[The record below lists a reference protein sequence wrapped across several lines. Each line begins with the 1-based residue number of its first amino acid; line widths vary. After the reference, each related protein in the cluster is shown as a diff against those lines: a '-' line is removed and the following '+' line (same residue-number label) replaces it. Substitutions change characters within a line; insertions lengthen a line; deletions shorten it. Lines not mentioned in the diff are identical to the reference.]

1 VASQSSETRFGP
13 AGKSYPWVVV
23 GLLWGCG
30 FLNYAD
36 RQAVT
41 AVFPQLRDEFALSNT
56 QIGMISTSFMIV
68 YASTAPIAGFFVDRM
83 SRRLLISAG
92 LAFWSMICA
101 GTAISGSFNQ
111 IIFFRAAEGLGESF
125 YFPASMSVLAGYHG
139 PRTRSRAMSIHQ
151 TSVYAGQA
159 LGPVFAGW
167 LAEQWQSAQWG
178 GWRSPFWVLGGVGIV
193 YAVILGFILVE
204 PRHERPPEEELAPD
218 PRSAPEFLPDPE
230 PMADG
235 GTDFL
240 SKFLRICRHPSVSL
254 LFLVFIG
261 ANFVATAYMSWL
273 NLFIHDKFHLNI
285 IWAAVVAAA
294 WPVSSMVGCLAGGVL
309 ADRASRRRFGGRMR
323 VQGLGLLLG
332 APFLFITGWANG
344 IPLAVLG
351 LAGAGFFKGVYDS
364 NIFAS
369 LYDVV
374 EAYDRGL
381 AAGLM
386 NTVGWTGGLLAPV
399 MVGWTVDQQ
408 YITISVAMA
417 STGMIYVLTGC
428 VAFLAAWVA
437 ESRLGRPG
445 ATS

>member
-1 VASQSSETRFGP
+1 MALASQSTEAQTRTTG
-13 AGKSYPWVVV
+13 ANYPWVVV
-23 GLLWGCG
+23 GMLWVCG

-41 AVFPQLRDEFALSNT
+41 AVFPQLRSEFALNDT
-56 QIGMISTSFMIV
+56 QIGMISTSFMVV
-68 YASTAPIAGFFVDRM
+68 YASTAPIAGFFVDRL

-159 LGPVFAGW
+159 IGPILAGW
-167 LAEQWQSAQWG
+167 MAYLWG
-178 GWRSPFWVLGGVGIV
+178 GWRSPFWVLGGIGIL
-193 YAVILGFILVE
+193 YAIVLGMSLIE
-204 PRHERPPEEELAPD
+204 PSAKANPD
-218 PRSAPEFLPDPE
+218 DFSPHPHTGPE
-230 PMADG
+230 PLPEDEPTADDRA
-235 GTDFL
+235 DFVT
-240 SKFLRICRHPSVSL
+240 KVLRVCRHPSVAL
-254 LFLVFIG
+254 LFAVFIG

-273 NLFIHDKFHLNI
+273 NLFIYDKFKLSMVWSAI
-285 IWAAVVAAA
+285 FAAA
-294 WPVSSMVGCLAGGVL
+294 WPVSSMVGCLTGGVL
-309 ADRASRRRFGGRMR
+309 ADWASRRKGGRMR

-332 APFLFITGWANG
+332 APFLFITGWATG
-344 IPLAVLG
+344 LPLAVLG
-351 LAGAGFFKGVYDS
+351 LAGAGFFKGIYDS

-374 EAYDRGL
+374 EARDRGM

-386 NTVGWTGGLLAPV
+386 NTIGWTGGALAPV
-399 MVGWTVDQQ
+399 LIGQATDHYVSR
-408 YITISVAMA
+408 SVAMA
-417 STGMIYVLTGC
+417 STGAIYVLTGAL
-428 VAFLAAWVA
+428 AFVAAWIA
-437 ESRLGRPG
+437 ERRRSEI
-445 ATS
+445 ASV